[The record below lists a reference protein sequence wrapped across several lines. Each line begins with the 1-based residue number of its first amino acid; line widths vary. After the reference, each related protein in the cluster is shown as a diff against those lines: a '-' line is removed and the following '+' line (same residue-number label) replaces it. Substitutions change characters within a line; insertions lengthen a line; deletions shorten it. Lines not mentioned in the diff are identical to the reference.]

1 MLTGTNLPL
10 ARWLSGIQQDIFE
23 FDNALAIWASEIY
36 DRLNYALSRYKAAPQ
51 ILTFSN
57 RRKPAYVQLRKAWAN
72 LDNASRE
79 ETLN

>member
-36 DRLNYALSRYKAAPQ
+36 DRLNYALSR
-51 ILTFSN
+51 
-57 RRKPAYVQLRKAWAN
+57 
-72 LDNASRE
+72 
-79 ETLN
+79 